1 MDIVSETLGLYN
13 GVSTQD
19 EILRLSNQ
27 VSESINCY
35 HTLDMGLRRRNPTSI
50 LSQDVGVTTET
61 FIYNYERDI
70 EEKYSI
76 IVSDGNMK
84 AIDLSDGTSKVVNN
98 VSSSFNYLT
107 PFSNSGFSAVTV
119 KDTTFIVNKNKQ
131 VLSNDVVST
140 NPYLNTVII
149 WVKRAEP
156 VTGYKY
162 YVKINN
168 SEQIT
173 IEKSATD
180 DTGTTTINEATD
192 PLSTF
197 GVAKMIAYK
206 LGLQGYTCEVV
217 GNLVKV
223 THTSIT
229 NVVAFDNVGDT
240 AITYIW
246 KNVQGETELP
256 AEFPTAWNNF
266 TVAVGGKTSSLS
278 QYWLKYV
285 DGLWLETYDPSRY
298 GRLNAT
304 TMPHKLTR
312 KVDGLGEVYFDFEV
326 ITWDNKE
333 VGDSEYSKDPSF
345 IGNYITDIF
354 FYRNRLGFLSK
365 DGITFSQDGN
375 YYNLYRSTQVNVLDS
390 DRIDVIVDSKKVLNL
405 QYAEFL
411 QDDIILF
418 GDKSQFRLNV
428 NSGTLTPYTISAT
441 MISEYDVNTDIR
453 PFVIDDRIIFLAK
466 NINTSSVYMFTKDKL
481 GVVNSAECISAQVP
495 DYIDGNIRQIAGS
508 SVNSVLFF
516 RSNLNKDT
524 LYVYKYYEQGNEL
537 IQSAWSKWKFDG
549 DIFNIFVS
557 ESKLYIVLNRFNRLT
572 DEQWFFT
579 DGKINDE
586 YEWNDEYPILDSLD
600 TARSNIEVLDIFPVG
615 IDSVFYDIGTVEY
628 SSDVTLS
635 RYVPKQNDKA
645 RLSDNVSL
653 KTVSVKAVDDS
664 KFDIVITNKG
674 NSRIVDK
681 KYAINR
687 RLFVGGKPKET
698 SIKIS
703 SDSSLGF
710 EINGIAIEARIN
722 NRSGRM

>member
-50 LSQDVGVTTET
+50 LSQDIGITSET

-76 IVSDGNMK
+76 VISSGTMK
-84 AIDLSDGTSKVVNN
+84 AIDLSDGTTKTVNN
-98 VSSSFNYLT
+98 ISSAFNYLV

-131 VLSNDVVST
+131 VLSDNTTQTDP
-140 NPYLNTVII
+140 NINTVII

-156 VTGYKY
+156 VTGYNY
-162 YVKINN
+162 YVKING
-168 SEQIT
+168 SAQIEST
-173 IEKSATD
+173 GIKSTHLVAADIVTKLTAQGYSCTSIGNMVRI
-180 DTGTTTINEATD
+180 TGTTI
-192 PLSTF
+192 
-197 GVAKMIAYK
+197 
-206 LGLQGYTCEVV
+206 
-217 GNLVKV
+217 
-223 THTSIT
+223 TS
-229 NVVAFDNVGDT
+229 VEAFDNVGDT

-246 KNVQGETELP
+246 KNVNGEAELP
-256 AEFPTAWNNF
+256 AEFPVAWNNY
-266 TVAVGGKTSSLS
+266 TVVVGGKTSGNA
-278 QYWLKYV
+278 QYWLKYSNGV
-285 DGLWLETYDPSRY
+285 WKETYDPTIY
-298 GRLNAT
+298 ARLNYT

-312 KVDGLGEVYFDFEV
+312 KEDISGNVYFDFEV
-326 ITWDNKE
+326 ISWNNKE

-345 IGNYITDIF
+345 IGSYITDIF

-375 YYNLYRSTQVNVLDS
+375 YYNLFRTTQVSVLDS

-441 MISEYDVNTDIR
+441 MISEYDVNTSIR
-453 PFVIDDRIIFLAK
+453 PFVIDDKIIFLAK

-495 DYIDGNIRQIAGS
+495 DYIDGNIRQITGS
-508 SVNSVLFF
+508 SVNSILFF
-516 RSNLNKDT
+516 RSNENKDT

-557 ESKLYIVLNRFNRLT
+557 ESKLFIVLNRFNRIT
-572 DEQWFFT
+572 DEEWFYK
-579 DGKINDE
+579 DGIINDE
-586 YEWNDEYPILDSLD
+586 YEWNDEYPVLDSLD
-600 TARSNIEVLDIFPVG
+600 SARSNIEVLDIFPKP
-615 IDSVFYDIGTVEY
+615 IDTTFSDIGSVEY

-635 RYVPKQNDKA
+635 RYIPKQSNKA
-645 RLSDNVSL
+645 RLSDTVSL
-653 KTVSVKAVDDS
+653 KTLSVKATDDS

-674 NSRIVDK
+674 NERVVDK
-681 KYAINR
+681 KYSAQR
-687 RLFVGGKPKET
+687 RLFIGGKPKET
-698 SIKIS
+698 SIKIGS
-703 SDSSLGF
+703 NSSLGF

-722 NRSGRM
+722 NRSRSM